1 MIHSM
6 TAFGSARADVS
17 QGSLSLDIR
26 SVNSRFLDLH
36 FKLPDEL
43 RHVEAPLREML
54 TALLARGK
62 VEVRASFVRQD
73 RHDATQPDTPWLTL
87 LAQQY
92 AAARAVLPDLAPPR
106 MVELMNWPGQRQT
119 DAFDG
124 EAWGQACLR
133 AAREALEQLQAAR
146 AREGARLAQAML
158 DCAAQAAVT
167 VDEVEQH
174 LPVMLAEHR
183 DKLAQKLHDTVAHAF
198 PSGFTNIS
206 GAELSERIAQ
216 ESTLFSLR
224 IDVAEELA
232 RLRSHFQELR
242 LILARDRPAD
252 LPSVTMQN
260 AERTAP
266 NTARAVAGKRAAGAK
281 RSPAASGSAGKRLDF
296 LLQEMNRE
304 ANTLGSKA
312 GSLTMTT
319 SAIDLKLLVEQMRE
333 QAQNLE

>member
-6 TAFGSARADVS
+6 TAFGSARAYVA
-17 QGSLSLDIR
+17 QGTLALEIR
-26 SVNSRFLDLH
+26 SVNSRFLDLY
-36 FKLPDEL
+36 FKLPEEL

-54 TALLARGK
+54 TGALARGK
-62 VEVRASFVRQD
+62 VEVRASFVRQE
-73 RHDATQPDTPWLTL
+73 RQDAAGLDTQWLAR
-87 LAQQY
+87 LAAQY
-92 AAARAVLPDLAPPR
+92 AAAREILPDLAPPR
-106 MVELMNWPGQRQT
+106 MIELANWPGQRNA

-124 EAWGQACLR
+124 EAWGQACLT
-133 AAREALEQLQAAR
+133 AAREALAQLQSAR
-146 AREGARLAQAML
+146 AREGARLAQVML

-174 LPVMLAEHR
+174 LPTMLAEHR
-183 DKLAQKLHDTVAHAF
+183 EKLAHKLHDTVANAF
-198 PSGFTNIS
+198 PAGFAHIS
-206 GAELSERIAQ
+206 GTELSERISQ
-216 ESTLFSLR
+216 ETTLFALR

-232 RLRSHFQELR
+232 RLRSHFEELAI
-242 LILARDRPAD
+242 ILNGSAN
-252 LPSVTMQN
+252 SGGT
-260 AERTAP
+260 TAP
-266 NTARAVAGKRAAGAK
+266 GGKHPGGERAPRTSGK

>member
-6 TAFGSARADVS
+6 TAFGSARADVA
-17 QGSLSLDIR
+17 QGTLALEIR
-26 SVNSRFLDLH
+26 SVNSRFLDLY
-36 FKLPDEL
+36 FKLPEEL

-54 TALLARGK
+54 TGALARGK
-62 VEVRASFVRQD
+62 VEIRASFVRQE
-73 RHDATQPDTPWLTL
+73 RQDAAGLDTQWLAR
-87 LAQQY
+87 LAEQY
-92 AAARAVLPDLAPPR
+92 AAAREILPDLAPPR
-106 MVELMNWPGQRQT
+106 MIELANWPGQRNA

-124 EAWGQACLR
+124 EVWGQACLT
-133 AAREALEQLQAAR
+133 AARDALAQLQAAR
-146 AREGARLAQAML
+146 AREGARLAQVML
-158 DCAAQAAVT
+158 DCAAQAAIT

-174 LPVMLAEHR
+174 LPTMLAEHR
-183 DKLAQKLHDTVAHAF
+183 EKLAHKLHDTVANAF
-198 PSGFTNIS
+198 PAGFAHIS
-206 GAELSERIAQ
+206 GTELSERISQ
-216 ESTLFSLR
+216 ETTLFALR

-232 RLRSHFQELR
+232 RLRSHFEELA
-242 LILARDRPAD
+242 LILNG
-252 LPSVTMQN
+252 SSN
-260 AERTAP
+260 A
-266 NTARAVAGKRAAGAK
+266 GGQGAAGGKSTGHATRTGGK

>member
-6 TAFGSARADVS
+6 TAFGSARADVA
-17 QGSLSLDIR
+17 QGTLALEIR
-26 SVNSRFLDLH
+26 SVNSRFLDLY
-36 FKLPDEL
+36 FKLPEEL

-54 TALLARGK
+54 TGALARGK
-62 VEVRASFVRQD
+62 VEVRASFVRQE
-73 RHDATQPDTPWLTL
+73 RQDAGGLDTQWLAR
-87 LAQQY
+87 LAEQY
-92 AAARAVLPDLAPPR
+92 AAARAILPDLAPPR
-106 MVELMNWPGQRQT
+106 MIELMNWPGQRNA

-124 EAWGQACLR
+124 EAWGQACLT
-133 AAREALEQLQAAR
+133 AAREALAQLQAAR
-146 AREGARLAQAML
+146 AREGARLAQVML

-167 VDEVEQH
+167 VNEVEQH
-174 LPVMLAEHR
+174 LPAMLAEHR
-183 DKLAQKLHDTVAHAF
+183 EKLAHKLHDTVANAF
-198 PSGFTNIS
+198 PAGFTHIS
-206 GAELSERIAQ
+206 GTELSERISQ
-216 ESTLFSLR
+216 ETTLFALR

-232 RLRSHFQELR
+232 RLRSHFEELAI
-242 LILARDRPAD
+242 ILESSTHA
-252 LPSVTMQN
+252 PSPPS
-260 AERTAP
+260 AGGKEGKSP
-266 NTARAVAGKRAAGAK
+266 RAGGK